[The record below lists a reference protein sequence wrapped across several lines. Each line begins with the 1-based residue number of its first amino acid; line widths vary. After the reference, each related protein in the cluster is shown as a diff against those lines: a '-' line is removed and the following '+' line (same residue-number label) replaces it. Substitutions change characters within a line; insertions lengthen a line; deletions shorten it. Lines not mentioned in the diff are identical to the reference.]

1 MSYQEKSES
10 LKHQH
15 TIFIEHGEDPALA
28 VFNDQGTGKSK
39 TYIDRVAQAYEQ
51 GRVDALLLV
60 APKGVER
67 NFAVKEMPK
76 HWPDRIPYKVFIYS
90 TKQAKNK
97 SAAIERKDIMSY
109 KDGIAI
115 VCISYHAF
123 VTDQGKKFVKEFLT
137 KRKVAYILDESHFI
151 KSPGAVRTKTIVAS
165 GNYAEFKTI
174 GTGTPMGAEGPMD
187 VYSQIKFLDGEFWKR
202 HGIPDFMCFKAY
214 FADWLALNGWN
225 KLIRYKNL
233 DKLSE
238 WLKEI
243 SVRVLKADVL
253 PDLPPKLHSRHYIEL
268 PVEHRRAYNQLQTD
282 LRLELQ
288 SGEEVEIKT
297 KLVMLRKLLQ
307 VSSGYIKNTLT
318 GEHHPINDEWP
329 RIDACMDWCDASNT
343 QGIIW
348 TRFRHDADLIQA
360 RLGLDRVARY
370 DGAIDDE
377 GRAANL
383 EAFQRGDKQFF
394 MSNPKVGGTGLT
406 LTEAARQWHHG
417 VDVDPV
423 ALKQAQDRSHRIG
436 QHNAVH
442 YTYCIA
448 QDTCDEIII
457 DTHLSNEDV
466 VRSILGDKFSELL

>member
-1 MSYQEKSES
+1 VSYQPKTEN
-10 LKHQH
+10 LKHQQS
-15 TIFIEHGEDPALA
+15 IFDEHAEDPVLA
-28 VFNDQGTGKSK
+28 CFNDQGTGKSK
-39 TYIDRVAQAYEQ
+39 SYIDRVANAYEKK
-51 GRVDALLLV
+51 RVDALLLV

-67 NFAVKEMPK
+67 NFVLKEMPK
-76 HWPDRIPYKVFIYS
+76 HWPDRIPYQAFIYS

-97 SAAIERKDIMSY
+97 SAAAERKAIMAY
-109 KDGIAI
+109 RDGIAV

-123 VTDQGKKFVKEFLT
+123 VTEAGKKFVKEFLT
-137 KRKVAYILDESHFI
+137 KRKCAYILDESHFV

-214 FADWLALNGWN
+214 FADWIALDGWS

-253 PDLPPKLHSRHYIEL
+253 PDLPPKMHSRHYIEM
-268 PVEHRRAYNQLQTD
+268 PAEHRRVYNQLQTD
-282 LRLELQ
+282 LRAELQ
-288 SGEEVEIKT
+288 SGEELEIKT

-307 VSSGYIKNTLT
+307 VASGYIKDTQSGLI
-318 GEHHPINDEWP
+318 HPINDEFP
-329 RIDACMDWCDASNT
+329 RVDACIDWCDASNT

-348 TRFRHDADLIQA
+348 TRFRHDADLLLT

-370 DGAIDDE
+370 DGAVDDDE
-377 GRAANL
+377 RAANL
-383 EAFQRGDKQFF
+383 ESFYRGDKQFF
-394 MSNPKVGGTGLT
+394 MSNPRVGGTGLT
-406 LTEAARQWHHG
+406 LTEASRQWHHG

-436 QHNAVH
+436 QHNSVS
-442 YTYCIA
+442 YTYCVA
-448 QDTCDEIII
+448 QDTADEVII